1 VSTSYRRPRFG
12 GRHHTAT
19 VIEARVHR
27 SSARNAR
34 AAFCLTLVV
43 VTAAAAVIASASM
56 HPILAALLGVVV
68 GGVTSAIVWALVRAW
83 PVFRLIWWW
92 LPEVGLVLALSY
104 GWVQLATH
112 TTLVVRSL
120 VVGLGLILGLIPP
133 VRRRLAALA
142 WCVIVRHRL
151 RVCFAQFIIA
161 NQSGSLPLIL
171 LARPTPVG
179 ERVWIYLRPGLS
191 HADLT
196 ARLDKVAVACHAA
209 SVIAERA
216 SERTAAYV
224 RLDIKRREVLTTTV
238 TPPVADLVPAHT
250 TNGGRVGDTTTSGLD
265 LPDIPAPTRNGDRP
279 AGVRRILTAVRPAA
293 TPAAGATPPA
303 SSAAS
308 APANGAANGAAV
320 DDITDWI

>member
-12 GRHHTAT
+12 GRHHTVT

-34 AAFCLTLVV
+34 AAFWLTLVV
-43 VTAAAAVIASASM
+43 VAAAAMVVVSASI
-56 HPILAALLGVVV
+56 HPILAALLGLVV
-68 GGVTSAIVWALVRAW
+68 GGTAAAIVWALVRAW

-92 LPEVGLVLALSY
+92 LPEIWLVIALTYGWVELATHTPLAVRFAVVGLVL
-104 GWVQLATH
+104 
-112 TTLVVRSL
+112 
-120 VVGLGLILGLIPP
+120 ILGVIQP

-196 ARLDKVAVACHAA
+196 ARLDKVAVACHA
-209 SVIAERA
+209 STVIVERA

-238 TPPVADLVPAHT
+238 TPPVADLIPAHT
-250 TNGGRVGDTTTSGLD
+250 TNGARVGDTASAGLD

-279 AGVRRILTAVRPAA
+279 TGVKRTLTAVRPTA
-293 TPAAGATPPA
+293 TGALATTPP
-303 SSAAS
+303 AS
-308 APANGAANGAAV
+308 APANGAVV

>member
-1 VSTSYRRPRFG
+1 MSTSYRRPRFG
-12 GRHHTAT
+12 GRHQTVT

-34 AAFCLTLVV
+34 AAFWLTLTA

-56 HPILAALLGVVV
+56 HPILAILLALAI
-68 GGVTSAIVWALVRAW
+68 GGVTAAVVWALVRVW

-92 LPEVGLVLALSY
+92 LPEISLVVAFTS

-112 TTLVVRSL
+112 TPLLVRFA
-120 VVGLGLILGLIPP
+120 VVGLVLILGVTPP

-171 LARPTPVG
+171 AARPTPVG

-196 ARLDKVAVACHAA
+196 ARLDKVAVACHA
-209 SVIAERA
+209 STVIAERA

-238 TPPVADLVPAHT
+238 TPPVADLIPAHT
-250 TNGGRVGDTTTSGLD
+250 TNGARFGDTATVGLD
-265 LPDIPAPTRNGDRP
+265 LPDIPAPTRSGDRS
-279 AGVRRILTAVRPAA
+279 AGVKRTLTAVRPPA
-293 TPAAGATPPA
+293 TGAPGTTPPA
-303 SSAAS
+303 NPAAS
-308 APANGAANGAAV
+308 APANGAVV
-320 DDITDWI
+320 DDISDWI